1 MFSEIQW
8 LFRRC
13 TLCGPVWVSLACLC
27 CLPALGHIHVQIGYR
42 DNAWDL
48 HVYDF
53 DSGRSEASEIAFGVG
68 LGARRPIPADPR
80 FEAFLGPAGSPVWIL
95 PQNEVEGL
103 LNLGVGTTGIRAGV
117 FESNLL
123 RLVLRRLEGPGD
135 FAVFSNGSLGEPVV
149 HLASRDGISGVQDR
163 LSVPAVSGHLHVNW
177 AFTAPGDYVVGLGV
191 EGRLVAGGVMSVSE
205 TVEYRFRVE
214 GPKPARLRS
223 PRRLGEQAM
232 VFTLESEPGG
242 VWNLETS
249 KDARSWDTWI
259 QVTNVTGTLE
269 IQSSDLRHSEAVLF
283 RAVQPGLV
291 PTRLGIGTLGRAS
304 AVSGEPTGKD
314 HAARESVSHE

>member
-1 MFSEIQW
+1 M
-8 LFRRC
+8 
-13 TLCGPVWVSLACLC
+13 LCGPLWVSLGCLI

-53 DSGRSEASEIAFGVG
+53 DSGRSEASEIVFGVG
-68 LGARRPIPADPR
+68 LVARRPIPADPR

-95 PQNEVEGL
+95 PQHEVEGL

-149 HLASRDGISGVQDR
+149 HLASRDGISGIQDR
-163 LSVPAVSGHLHVNW
+163 LNVPAVSGHLHVNW

-191 EGRLVAGGVMSVSE
+191 EGRLVAGGVMTASE

-214 GPKPARLRS
+214 GPKPARLLA
-223 PRRLGEQAM
+223 PRRLGQDAM
-232 VFTLESEPGG
+232 AFTLESEPGG

-249 KDARSWDTWI
+249 RDARSWDTWI
-259 QVTNVTGTLE
+259 QVTNVLGTLE
-269 IQSSDLRHSEAVLF
+269 IQSPDLRHSEAVLF

-291 PTRLGIGTLGRAS
+291 PTRLGIGTQGRAS
-304 AVSGEPTGKD
+304 AVFGELTGKN
-314 HAARESVSHE
+314 HAAREGVSHE

>member
-8 LFRRC
+8 LFRRRIRC
-13 TLCGPVWVSLACLC
+13 RPQWVSLGWLI
-27 CLPALGHIHVQIGYR
+27 CLPALGHVHVQIGYR

-53 DSGRSEASEIAFGVG
+53 DSGRSEASEMVFGVA

-80 FEAFLGPAGSPVWIL
+80 FEAFLGRAGSPVWIL

-149 HLASRDGISGVQDR
+149 HLASRDGISGIQDR
-163 LSVPAVSGHLHVNW
+163 LNVPAVSGHLHVNW

-191 EGRLVAGGVMSVSE
+191 EGRLVAGGVMTASE

-232 VFTLESEPGG
+232 AFTLESELGG

-249 KDARSWDTWI
+249 KDARSWETWI

-283 RAVQPGLV
+283 RAVQLEPAPARDGMGI
-291 PTRLGIGTLGRAS
+291 LGSAS
-304 AVSGEPTGKD
+304 AVSGEPTGRSD
-314 HAARESVSHE
+314 AALEGVSHE

>member
-1 MFSEIQW
+1 VF
-8 LFRRC
+8 
-13 TLCGPVWVSLACLC
+13 
-27 CLPALGHIHVQIGYR
+27 GHVHVQIGFR
-42 DNAWDL
+42 DNTWDL

-53 DSGRSEASEIAFGVG
+53 DSGRSEASENVFGVG

-80 FEAFLGPAGSPVWIL
+80 FEAFLGPAGGSVWIL

-117 FESNLL
+117 FESNML

-149 HLASRDGISGVQDR
+149 HLASRDGISGTQDR
-163 LSVPAVSGHLHVNW
+163 LNVPAVSGHLHVNW

-191 EGRLVAGGVMSVSE
+191 EGRLVAGGVMTASE

-223 PRRLGEQAM
+223 PRRLGEHAV
-232 VFTLESEPGG
+232 VFVLESEPGG

-269 IQSSDLRHSEAVLF
+269 IQSSDLRHAEAVLF
-283 RAVQPGLV
+283 RAVQSGLV
-291 PTRLGIGTLGRAS
+291 SARFGVGTLGS
-304 AVSGEPTGKD
+304 SSGVFEEQRGKNHTD
-314 HAARESVSHE
+314 LEGVSHE